1 MNFKKKFT
9 IIQIARKTS
18 KNGVFSGPYFPLTE
32 QKKLRIWALFKQCV
46 LQQIGEEKYLLIVL
60 QIFQLLGNTQTIS
73 MVNSILLKSH
83 PTALQKH

>member
-9 IIQIARKTS
+9 IIQIVRKTS
-18 KNGVFSGPYFPLTE
+18 KNGVFSGLYFPLTE